1 MTIQIANTSG
11 LGQAA
16 PLSMEFEKTQVAS
29 TLTKVSGQTA
39 VDAFDEVVSLDDR
52 IRVVGE
58 FRVVRINHIVG
69 KDGKVVREQVVAP
82 CGDLTLVPWDPSD
95 PTDRGIVRARP

>member
-1 MTIQIANTSG
+1 MTIQIANSNS
-11 LGQAA
+11 LGHAS
-16 PLSMEFEKTQVAS
+16 LEFEKTQVGA
-29 TLTKVSGQTA
+29 TVTKVSGVTA
-39 VDAFDEVVSLDDR
+39 VDAFDEVISLDDR

-58 FRVVRINHIVG
+58 FRVVRINHVVG

-82 CGDLTLVPWDPSD
+82 CGDLTLVAWDPAD